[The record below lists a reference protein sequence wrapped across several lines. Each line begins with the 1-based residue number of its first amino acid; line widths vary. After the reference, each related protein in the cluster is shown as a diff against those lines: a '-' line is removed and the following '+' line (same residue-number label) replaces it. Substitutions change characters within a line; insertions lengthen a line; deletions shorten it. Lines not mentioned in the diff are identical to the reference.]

1 MLKYINREAYLKIHM
16 NFLKSTSKTIQF
28 EAFHVFKI
36 FAANP
41 HKKPLVVHIL
51 YNNRLKM
58 IKFLEDFLEPERK
71 MDSQFLQDKATVI
84 QKLKLLEPPEG
95 FASSAK

>member
-1 MLKYINREAYLKIHM
+1 M
-16 NFLKSTSKTIQF
+16 
-28 EAFHVFKI
+28 
-36 FAANP
+36 
-41 HKKPLVVHIL
+41 VHIL

-95 FASSAK
+95 LAAKA